1 MDFTLNEDQE
11 ILRKEIIR
19 FAQKELND
27 GILERDRDESFSRE
41 QWEKCGEMGLQGLPV
56 PEEYGGS
63 GLDSLSTAIALE
75 AFGYGCHDG
84 GLIFSICAHLLA
96 CLVPIWKYGSEDQ
109 KKRYLPGLC
118 NGSLIAVNAMTEPG
132 SGSDAFD
139 MNTRAVPEG
148 DGFRINGTK
157 IMSTNGPVADL
168 VVAYALT
175 DPEKGAHGGI
185 TAFIVETKVDGL
197 TRGQK
202 FEKMGLRTSM
212 LGEIILDDVHV
223 TNEAVLGHVGSGS
236 GAFIESMEWERICI
250 AASHVGTMERLLE
263 QSVEYARVRTSS
275 GQPIG
280 KYQAVSH
287 KIADM
292 KISLEATRYLV
303 YRSAGNIGRN
313 RANAMDASITKV
325 FASEALL
332 NTAHSAVQIFGGYG
346 YMTESEVERT
356 LRDAIGST
364 IYSGTNEIQR
374 NIIAAWL
381 GL

>member
-1 MDFTLNEDQE
+1 MDFTLSEDQE
-11 ILRKEIIR
+11 LLRKEIIR

-96 CLVPIWKYGSEDQ
+96 CLVPIWKYGNEDQ

-139 MNTRAVPEG
+139 MKTRAVPEG

-168 VVAYALT
+168 VVAYALS

-185 TAFIVETKVDGL
+185 TAFIVETKADGL
-197 TRGQK
+197 IQGQK

-212 LGEIILDDVHV
+212 LGEIIFDNVLV
-223 TNEAVLGHVGSGS
+223 TNDAVLGHVGAGNA
-236 GAFIESMEWERICI
+236 AFMESMEWERICI

-263 QSVEYARVRTSS
+263 QSVEYARTRMSS

-292 KISLEATRYLV
+292 KISLEATRFLV

-313 RANAMDASITKV
+313 RANAMDAAITKV

-332 NTAHSAVQIFGGYG
+332 KTALSTVQVFGGYG

-356 LRDAIGST
+356 LRDAVGSS